1 MGGGWSKQGSGI
13 PLSDRV
19 RSDRPDP
26 AGSAEPAPAR
36 TATCPGRHCWV
47 GGAVDAEGVKRP
59 GLLLEWRQVRGR
71 WEGRVT
77 YVARLRPLEADGGW
91 LVVEE
96 SLPAEVLTPLRGRG
110 DKPPVNESNRWSLGS
125 PAVQQDRR

>member
-1 MGGGWSKQGSGI
+1 MGGGWGKRGSGV
-13 PLSDRV
+13 PLAQRV
-19 RSDRPDP
+19 RSDRPAPEADRPGGGRDP
-26 AGSAEPAPAR
+26 LGECPA
-36 TATCPGRHCWV
+36 RHCWV

-96 SLPAEVLTPLRGRG
+96 WLPAEVLTPL
-110 DKPPVNESNRWSLGS
+110 
-125 PAVQQDRR
+125 

>member
-1 MGGGWSKQGSGI
+1 MGGGWGKRGSGV

-19 RSDRPDP
+19 RSDRPRAEAPGQQWPDAGP
-26 AGSAEPAPAR
+26 A
-36 TATCPGRHCWV
+36 RHCWV

-77 YVARLRPLEADGGW
+77 YVARLRPLEANGGW

-96 SLPAEVLTPLRGRG
+96 WLPAELLMPL
-110 DKPPVNESNRWSLGS
+110 
-125 PAVQQDRR
+125 